1 MKTLQET
8 FDKMVNHLRKQNSKS
23 LLADER
29 DDTCAY
35 RGKDGKMCAVG
46 CLIEDEFY
54 DPSLEE
60 NIVYDEKVKN
70 ALRNSG
76 YYIDVTLEDGADLR
90 PNDVVSIGDYIIKGS
105 FGEFYPC
112 KPDIFDFTYE
122 DVK

>member
-8 FDKMVNHLRKQNSKS
+8 FDKIVDHLRKQNSKS
-23 LLADER
+23 LMEAPR

-54 DPSLEE
+54 DPSLEG

-76 YYIDVTLEDGADLR
+76 YYIDDKFIQLMDSMQKCHDG
-90 PNDVVSIGDYIIKGS
+90 K
-105 FGEFYPC
+105 
-112 KPDIFDFTYE
+112 
-122 DVK
+122 DVKDWESSFISIANEYNLELKPL